1 MMSYNMRIS
10 AGAPISYNLALRF
23 NQLEADISSAEP
35 NDQLDV
41 ALNGMMNFMSALV
54 QAVHQLETGKLPEV
68 SFPDEDDPSSQ
79 SPG

>member
-1 MMSYNMRIS
+1 MGYNIRLNAEGPS
-10 AGAPISYNLALRF
+10 SYNLALRF

-35 NDQLDV
+35 DDQLDV
-41 ALNGMMNFMSALV
+41 ALNGMLNLMSALV

-68 SFPDEDDPSSQ
+68 SFPEDGDDSSQ